1 MDKVS
6 LEFFDSDFDENLERK
21 FSRHFRNFFGAAD
34 HVLNDLDNLSRVLRI
49 NLKKITD
56 FYRVGADR
64 EVRLQH
70 QEGVPEVCIVSS
82 KW

>member
-49 NLKKITD
+49 NLKK
-56 FYRVGADR
+56 
-64 EVRLQH
+64 
-70 QEGVPEVCIVSS
+70 
-82 KW
+82 